1 MTTSNERP
9 ERPGGLVQYLWPL
22 RVPLVSG
29 LLLVGLQW
37 VAFRPGVTQLLSGI
51 FDPVDDSTMAIVTAV
66 ALFNAWSI
74 VVIWRLILAYGADR
88 LDLPRTT
95 WQFFPVPVS
104 TWLLGSVLAMPV
116 IGRAFW
122 YATAVAPSGVHRF
135 RGMLIA
141 ALVGAAVACGLLVA
155 SLRLSD
161 RIDRQA
167 PRFRSQLGAGLSG
180 LYDRFL
186 AWFSKRRWLSAGF
199 IAVDRNGAYQPR
211 LARGHGLAFFLA
223 LASLVLYVVTGIL
236 TRNIDKVLL
245 ASALTYVLLLQLVLT
260 WAVGLAAFLLD
271 RTRVPLAVY
280 FVIWIV
286 VVDAVIDRVFS
297 TDHIYR
303 TVELA
308 GGPPRA
314 TPSELLRGAEPA
326 VLIAVS
332 GGGIQAAA
340 WAARVLT
347 GLSDAPGFRSQVRFI
362 SAVSGGSVGAMNFLA
377 FSPDCGPAVDPG
389 PHDDT
394 FDANTAS
401 EASSLHAVGRGLVF
415 KDLPRTV
422 LPFFSTPFVDR
433 GSQLEDAW
441 KREARL
447 RKPYPDAAALLSSW
461 RQNVPQRRCPG
472 VVYNAM
478 AAETG
483 QPMLFATVALPDAL
497 KPFDFYEHYQGRDVP
512 LTTAVRLSSGF
523 PYVAPAA
530 RADADDLKKH
540 YTHLVDGGYFDN
552 YGVGTLS
559 AWTHAALM
567 GLASGERPSRLLVIE
582 ICDSEF
588 CSGREPAAVPSEG
601 GSRRAW
607 PYQLIAP
614 LSAVVAMRSAAQQ
627 VTNRTSLR
635 LLKQDLACAARLY
648 RVARGALRRR
658 RRATFMA
665 SDGSGEAVGSTV
677 LDAGRAISH
686 FRGPRV
692 SRGAIDHLPRL
703 ACPTAGLSAR
713 ADALASH
720 DFWRSICSRS
730 IGSGKMMVEF
740 FSAEISVSVCR
751 YRNVMAS
758 GSWCMTA
765 AACES
770 FADAIS
776 SPSA

>member
-1 MTTSNERP
+1 MTK
-9 ERPGGLVQYLWPL
+9 YLWSL

-29 LLLVGLQW
+29 VALVGLQW
-37 VAFRPGVTQLLSGI
+37 LAFRPGVSRLLSGI
-51 FDPVDDSTMAIVTAV
+51 FDPVDDWTLAIVTAV

-88 LDLPRTT
+88 LDLPRTN
-95 WQFFPVPVS
+95 WQFFPVPVT
-104 TWLLGSVLAMPV
+104 TWMLGSVLALPV
-116 IGRAFW
+116 IGRTFW
-122 YATAVAPSGVHRF
+122 YATAVAPSGVNRF
-135 RGMLIA
+135 RGMLVA
-141 ALVGAAVACGLLVA
+141 ALVGAAVACGLLVV
-155 SLRLSD
+155 SLWLSD

-167 PRFRSQLGAGLSG
+167 PRIRTQLGAGLSG
-180 LYDRFL
+180 LYDRSL
-186 AWFSKRRWLSAGF
+186 AWFSRRQWLSAGF
-199 IAVDRNGAYQPR
+199 IAVDRDGHYQPR

-223 LASLVLYVVTGIL
+223 LGSLALYVVTGVL

-245 ASALTYVLLLQLVLT
+245 ASALTYVLLLQLLLT
-260 WAVGLAAFLLD
+260 WALGLAAFLLD

-286 VVDAVIDRVFS
+286 VVDTVIDRVFP

-308 GGPPRA
+308 DEPLPRA
-314 TPSELLRGAEPA
+314 TPSELLSGSEPA

-347 GLSDAPGFRSQVRFI
+347 GLTDAPAFGSHVRFI

-377 FSPDCGPAVDPG
+377 FTPDCGPAVEPS

-461 RQNVPQRRCPG
+461 RHNVRQRRCPG

-497 KPFDFYEHYQGRDVP
+497 KAFDFYEHYRERDVP
-512 LTTAVRLSSGF
+512 VTTAVRLSSGF

-540 YTHLVDGGYFDN
+540 YTHVVDGGYFDN

-567 GLASGERPSRLLVIE
+567 GLAPDERPPRLLVIE
-582 ICDSEF
+582 ICESRF
-588 CSGREPAAVPSEG
+588 CSGREPTLLPSEG
-601 GSRRAW
+601 GPRRAW
-607 PYQLIAP
+607 PYQLVAP
-614 LSAVVAMRSAAQQ
+614 LTAVIAMRTAAQQ

-635 LLKQDLACAARLY
+635 LLKRSWQAQHVCIESLA
-648 RVARGALRRR
+648 VPFGS
-658 RRATFMA
+658 
-665 SDGSGEAVGSTV
+665 SDAPLSWHLTNREKQAIRQAWTR
-677 LDAGRAISH
+677 DAPAHIE
-686 FRGPRV
+686 RV
-692 SRGAIDHLPRL
+692 SAFLEGR
-703 ACPTAGLSAR
+703 SAT
-713 ADALASH
+713 
-720 DFWRSICSRS
+720 C
-730 IGSGKMMVEF
+730 G
-740 FSAEISVSVCR
+740 
-751 YRNVMAS
+751 
-758 GSWCMTA
+758 
-765 AACES
+765 
-770 FADAIS
+770 
-776 SPSA
+776 P

>member
-1 MTTSNERP
+1 MRA
-9 ERPGGLVQYLWPL
+9 LAQYLWPL

-29 LLLVGLQW
+29 ASLVGLQW
-37 VAFRPGVTQLLSGI
+37 LAFRPGATQLLSGI
-51 FDPVDDSTMAIVTAV
+51 FDPVADWTLAIVTAL

-74 VVIWRLILAYGADR
+74 VVIGRLILAYGADR
-88 LDLPRTT
+88 LGLPGTT
-95 WQFFPVPVS
+95 WQFFPVPRT
-104 TWLLGSVLAMPV
+104 TWMLGAVLALPV
-116 IGRAFW
+116 IGRTFW
-122 YATAVAPSGVHRF
+122 YAMAVAPSGASRF
-135 RGMLIA
+135 RGMLVA

-155 SLRLSD
+155 SLWLGE

-167 PRFRSQLGAGLSG
+167 PRIRTQIGASG

-186 AWFSKRRWLSAGF
+186 AWFSRRRWLSAGF
-199 IAVDRNGAYQPR
+199 IAVDREEHYRPR

-223 LASLVLYVVTGIL
+223 LASLALYVATGIL
-236 TRNIDKVLL
+236 TRNIDNVVL

-260 WAVGLAAFLLD
+260 WALGLAAFLLD

-280 FVIWIV
+280 FVLWIV
-286 VVDAVIDRVFS
+286 VVDTVIDRVFS

-308 GGPPRA
+308 AAPPSRA
-314 TPSELLRGAEPA
+314 TPSELLKGPEPA

-347 GLSDAPGFRSQVRFI
+347 GLKEEAGFESHVRFI

-377 FSPDCGPAVDPG
+377 FTPDCGPAVDPG
-389 PHDDT
+389 TPDVQL
-394 FDANTAS
+394 DANTAS

-422 LPFFSTPFVDR
+422 LPFFSTPYVDR

-461 RQNVPQRRCPG
+461 RHNVPQRRCPG
-472 VVYNAM
+472 VVFNSM

-483 QPMLFATVALPDAL
+483 QPMLFATVALPDTL
-497 KPFDFYEHYQGRDVP
+497 RSFDFYEHYQGRDVP
-512 LTTAVRLSSGF
+512 VTTAVRLSSGF

-530 RADADDLKKH
+530 RADADDAKGH
-540 YTHLVDGGYFDN
+540 FTHLVDGGYFDN

-567 GLASGERPSRLLVIE
+567 GLAPAERPPRLLVIE

-588 CSGREPAAVPSEG
+588 CSGREPGVVPSEG

-607 PYQLIAP
+607 PYQLVAP
-614 LSAVVAMRSAAQQ
+614 LTAVVAMRTAAQQ

-635 LLKQDLACAARLY
+635 LLKQYWQAHDVCIESLAVPFGAGDAPLSWHLTDSREAGDSTGLD
-648 RVARGALRRR
+648 RGRGASQEDGRGVSLEGRS
-658 RRATFMA
+658 ATC
-665 SDGSGEAVGSTV
+665 GT
-677 LDAGRAISH
+677 
-686 FRGPRV
+686 
-692 SRGAIDHLPRL
+692 
-703 ACPTAGLSAR
+703 
-713 ADALASH
+713 
-720 DFWRSICSRS
+720 
-730 IGSGKMMVEF
+730 
-740 FSAEISVSVCR
+740 
-751 YRNVMAS
+751 
-758 GSWCMTA
+758 
-765 AACES
+765 
-770 FADAIS
+770 
-776 SPSA
+776 